1 MTRKQPRQ
9 MRSLGDMPRPVII
22 CEVIGVIL
30 LVLVYLAVN
39 DFISLPGFMSSKNA
53 LMVMAFAGLGCLVP
67 AAINIVWR
75 AISAMPSV
83 GIDSKSGADKKTRR
97 RKMKKAIKRYSPS
110 RFSAKIRHWSA
121 GDGFPRCTFVFPVKR
136 FQVHDHSR
144 SHDITH
150 MAGSDETLLF

>member
-53 LMVMAFAGLGCLVP
+53 LMVMVMAFAGLGCLVP

-83 GIDSKSGADKKTRR
+83 GIDSKSGADKKTRQ
-97 RKMKKAIKRYSPS
+97 KKNEK
-110 RFSAKIRHWSA
+110 K
-121 GDGFPRCTFVFPVKR
+121 
-136 FQVHDHSR
+136 Q
-144 SHDITH
+144 
-150 MAGSDETLLF
+150 

>member
-83 GIDSKSGADKKTRR
+83 GIDSKSEADKKTRQ
-97 RKMKKAIKRYSPS
+97 KNNEKK
-110 RFSAKIRHWSA
+110 
-121 GDGFPRCTFVFPVKR
+121 
-136 FQVHDHSR
+136 Q
-144 SHDITH
+144 
-150 MAGSDETLLF
+150 